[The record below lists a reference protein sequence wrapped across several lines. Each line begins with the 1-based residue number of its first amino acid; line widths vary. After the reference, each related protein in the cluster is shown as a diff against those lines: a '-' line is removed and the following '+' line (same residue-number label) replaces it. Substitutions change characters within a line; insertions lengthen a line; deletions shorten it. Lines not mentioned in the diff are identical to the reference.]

1 MSHRKAIIDL
11 GTNTFHLLIA
21 EGKKALYKD
30 EMTVRLGKGGISK
43 GVLTGEAMTRGLH
56 TLTHYKQII
65 DTYEVETIYA
75 FGTSALRNARNANVF
90 IEKVQNSL
98 GFIIEVI
105 DGKKEAE
112 FIYQGILA
120 TGLLEKQT
128 SLIMDIGGGSV
139 EFILGTKDK
148 LLWRKSYEL
157 GAQRLLDKF
166 VLSDPISGPDQKQL
180 KEYFE
185 VELKDLK
192 EEIGKNKPTQLI
204 GASGTFHTITHML
217 LGEKSDSPVQIP
229 NSTFKPLLTKILQ
242 STHHE
247 RLEMNGIPKGR
258 EDMIVPAS
266 ILVDFVLKIGDFDG
280 FTLSPYSM
288 KEGILSSLE
297 G

>member
-1 MSHRKAIIDL
+1 MNKRIAVIDL

-21 EGKKALYKD
+21 EGEKVLYKD
-30 EMTVRLGKGGISK
+30 EATVRLGKGGISK
-43 GVLTGEAMTRGLH
+43 GILTDDAMERGLI
-56 TLTHYKQII
+56 TLTQYKGII
-65 DTYEVETIYA
+65 DSYEATTIYA
-75 FGTSALRNARNANVF
+75 FGTSALRNAKNARIF
-90 IEKVQNSL
+90 IEKVSQTLSFN
-98 GFIIEVI
+98 IEVI
-105 DGKKEAE
+105 DGKREAE
-112 FIYQGILA
+112 FIYKGILA
-120 TGLLEKQT
+120 SGLLEKET

-166 VLSDPISGPDQKQL
+166 VHSDPISELDQKQL

-185 VELKDLK
+185 AELEDLK
-192 EEIGKNKPTQLI
+192 KEISRNSPTQLI

-217 LGEKSDSPVQIP
+217 LGSKSDRSVQIP
-229 NSTFKPLLTKILQ
+229 NSAFEPLLAKILQ
-242 STHHE
+242 STHNE
-247 RLEMNGIPKGR
+247 RLDMNGIPKGR

-266 ILVDFVLKIGDFDG
+266 ILVSYMLKIGDFEG
-280 FTLSPYSM
+280 FSLSPYSM